1 MDVKDAIRTT
11 CETADMLTQVYLS
24 DLTAEEL
31 MTRPA
36 PDANHPAWQLGHLIA
51 AERMLVEAGV
61 PGSMPELPAGFAE
74 RHNKNTAGSDKP
86 EDFLTKDEYF
96 RLAQETRAATLKV
109 LDGLSSADLD
119 KPVSSDRVPPFVK
132 KVGDALLTAGSHWIM
147 HTGQWVVL
155 RRKLGR
161 PVQF

>member
-1 MDVKDAIRTT
+1 MDMKHAILST
-11 CETADMLTQVYLS
+11 CETADFLVQAYLS
-24 DLTAEEL
+24 DLSPHEL
-31 MTRPA
+31 MMRPV
-36 PDANHPAWQLGHLIA
+36 PGANHAAWQLGHLIA

-74 RHNKNTAGSDKP
+74 RHNKDTAGSDKP
-86 EDFLTKDEYF
+86 EDFLTKDEYLK
-96 RLAQETRAATLKV
+96 LAKETRAATLKI

-119 KPVSSDRVPPFVK
+119 KPVSSGRVPPFVK
-132 KVGDALLTAGSHWIM
+132 KVGDAFLTAGTHWIM

-161 PVQF
+161 PRQF